1 MTASHTK
8 YDIYSIGNAL
18 LDTEIEVS
26 DADLERLGI
35 EKGVMTLVDDQR
47 QADLVSALDG
57 HMVTAKRAS
66 GGSAANSVIAA
77 TYFGAKTYYS
87 CRVANDDN
95 GTYYLNDLRAAGVD
109 YHLTNGT
116 QDGVTGKCLVLISP
130 DAERSMNTYLGVSE
144 SMSLEDIDEQA
155 LKQSRYVYIEG
166 YLVTSAT
173 ALPAAIRVREL
184 AQQHRVKS
192 VVTLSDPAI
201 VKHFLEP
208 LKQVVGDGVDMIFC
222 NAQEALQFTGT
233 GNIEH
238 AIEKLKN
245 HAKTFAITRGKDGAV
260 LFDGEQTINIAA
272 HQVKAIDANGAG
284 DMFAGAFLSALCAGQ
299 SFEQAGKL
307 ASMAAA
313 KVVSQYGPR
322 LRPEQHQELLNSLSA

>member
-1 MTASHTK
+1 M
-8 YDIYSIGNAL
+8 
-18 LDTEIEVS
+18 
-26 DADLERLGI
+26 
-35 EKGVMTLVDDQR
+35 
-47 QADLVSALDG
+47 
-57 HMVTAKRAS
+57 
-66 GGSAANSVIAA
+66 
-77 TYFGAKTYYS
+77 
-87 CRVANDDN
+87 
-95 GTYYLNDLRAAGVD
+95 
-109 YHLTNGT
+109 
-116 QDGVTGKCLVLISP
+116 P
-130 DAERSMNTYLGVSE
+130 
-144 SMSLEDIDEQA
+144 
-155 LKQSRYVYIEG
+155 
-166 YLVTSAT
+166 
-173 ALPAAIRVREL
+173 
-184 AQQHRVKS
+184 HR
-192 VVTLSDPAI
+192 LSDPAI